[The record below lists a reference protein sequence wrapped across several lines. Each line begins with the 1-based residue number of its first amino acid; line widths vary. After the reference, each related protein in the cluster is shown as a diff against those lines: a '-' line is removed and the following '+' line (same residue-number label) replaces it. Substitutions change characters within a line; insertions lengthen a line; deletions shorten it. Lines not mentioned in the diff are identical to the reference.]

1 MKHPPCSVVAAA
13 TAILAVVLAIGGCS
27 TEGDAGKAS
36 DTAATAS
43 NGDAAML
50 LKQATDAMRK
60 VTGMHV
66 RLAVT
71 GDVPNLRVTKLEG
84 DISNTP
90 QTVAT
95 GSATLLVGN
104 KSEDAKFVYVDGHL
118 YSDLG
123 QPGTYTD
130 FGNGASIYNV
140 SVLLDPNK
148 GLANLLA
155 NLKDASVAGSQQAD
169 GVATT
174 KITGNSSADDIATL
188 AGRRT
193 AGIRKGLTNDD
204 DDYSSATVRGGRRRR
219 RHCRRDDRHPG
230 SRTSKCRRCLW
241 RNCLLRQRLVGP
253 IVGLPNPGGCR
264 SHRRQVVWLLRT
276 ARCSPVS
283 PPAAPSPP
291 TIGHTREELDPP
303 WPPP

>member
-130 FGNGASIYNV
+130 FGNGASIYNPRSDHAV
-140 SVLLDPNK
+140 V
-148 GLANLLA
+148 
-155 NLKDASVAGSQQAD
+155 VT
-169 GVATT
+169 GVDTENGIVHLNDSGTPTGRDEQIPMETFVEAWAT
-174 KITGNSSADDIATL
+174 
-188 AGRRT
+188 
-193 AGIRKGLTNDD
+193 
-204 DDYSSATVRGGRRRR
+204 
-219 RHCRRDDRHPG
+219 
-230 SRTSKCRRCLW
+230 
-241 RNCLLRQRLVGP
+241 
-253 IVGLPNPGGCR
+253 
-264 SHRRQVVWLLRT
+264 SHDFMAVT
-276 ARCSPVS
+276 
-283 PPAAPSPP
+283 
-291 TIGHTREELDPP
+291 T
-303 WPPP
+303 

>member
-188 AGRRT
+188 AGT
-193 AGIRKGLTNDD
+193 SDL
-204 DDYSSATVRGGRRRR
+204 RRRQNGAHHR
-219 RHCRRDDRHPG
+219 LDRFG
-230 SRTSKCRRCLW
+230 WILA
-241 RNCLLRQRLVGP
+241 LGP
-253 IVGLPNPGGCR
+253 DPDR
-264 SHRRQVVWLLRT
+264 SHQRHVGDVDDVRL
-276 ARCSPVS
+276 
-283 PPAAPSPP
+283 
-291 TIGHTREELDPP
+291 G
-303 WPPP
+303 